1 MNRYTRNNTKEEFN
15 SCRNFLCPPRF
26 TIRDI
31 STSRGTYARL
41 AISISRYKC
50 KYLSVNPSQLAVSAF
65 YLLSFFSLS
74 SFFDTK
80 FEILFFLI
88 HGTNDYENSKNLEK
102 TNFLISWKNRLLLS
116 FLISNI
122 FIIYRS
128 ICVLVQNVSTGLRSD
143 ILS

>member
-1 MNRYTRNNTKEEFN
+1 MSATFYDTGYIHESRHVRSTCDFDIPLQVQIFVCKPFAACCFR
-15 SCRNFLCPPRF
+15 FL
-26 TIRDI
+26 
-31 STSRGTYARL
+31 
-41 AISISRYKC
+41 
-50 KYLSVNPSQLAVSAF
+50 PSFL
-65 YLLSFFSLS
+65 FFSLLLPRYKVRDS
-74 SFFDTK
+74 
-80 FEILFFLI
+80 LFL
-88 HGTNDYENSKNLEK
+88 NPWNERLCSKNLEK

>member
-1 MNRYTRNNTKEEFN
+1 MSATFYDTGYIHESRHVRSTCDFDIPLQVQIFVCKPLAACCFR
-15 SCRNFLCPPRF
+15 FL
-26 TIRDI
+26 
-31 STSRGTYARL
+31 
-41 AISISRYKC
+41 
-50 KYLSVNPSQLAVSAF
+50 PSFL
-65 YLLSFFSLS
+65 FFSLLLPRYKVRDS
-74 SFFDTK
+74 
-80 FEILFFLI
+80 LFL
-88 HGTNDYENSKNLEK
+88 NPWNERLCSKNLEK

>member
-1 MNRYTRNNTKEEFN
+1 MSATFYDTGYIHESRHVRSTCDFDIPLQVQIFVCKPLAACCFR
-15 SCRNFLCPPRF
+15 FL
-26 TIRDI
+26 
-31 STSRGTYARL
+31 
-41 AISISRYKC
+41 
-50 KYLSVNPSQLAVSAF
+50 PSFL
-65 YLLSFFSLS
+65 FFSLLLLRYKVRDS
-74 SFFDTK
+74 
-80 FEILFFLI
+80 LFL
-88 HGTNDYENSKNLEK
+88 NPWNERLCSKNLEK